1 MCSVGEVMVVLLL
14 CTVTSVAGGW
24 RKPAGCRSHS
34 TVGFFS
40 MNFAVHG
47 YTDSD
52 IQEMH

>member
-14 CTVTSVAGGW
+14 LTMTSVAGGW
-24 RKPAGCRSHS
+24 RKPAGSHS
-34 TVGFFS
+34 TVVFFS